1 MADER
6 YTRCPGCTTIFRVTP
21 QQLALRGGQV
31 RCGHCKTV
39 FDGNAELISLAPRR
53 APPPDDGYD
62 EATMGPATVTLRS
75 SQALLPNEP
84 PEAIERTRDDDDSES
99 PARVDYDDRF
109 AWTRPKPR
117 RPVVAVAYAL
127 AIPLLILLLAGQALF
142 HFRDAIAAQF
152 PAAKPALVRACATVG
167 CTIQPLRDVAMK
179 YLTFESS
186 GLEADPA
193 HKGLL
198 VLSANMRSHAAWPL
212 EYPYLEFSLTDAAD
226 KVVVRRALSPTDYA
240 DATADLARGIP
251 ANGEVAVKVFVD
263 ASATMQAGYRL
274 YMFYP

>member
-21 QQLALRGGQV
+21 QQLALRAGQV

-53 APPPDDGYD
+53 EPPPDDDAYD
-62 EATMGPATVTLRS
+62 EAMRGPPTVTLRS
-75 SQALLPNEP
+75 SQALEP
-84 PEAIERTRDDDDSES
+84 TEAVEAFEQTEDDL
-99 PARVDYDDRF
+99 PARVHYDERF
-109 AWTRPKPR
+109 AWDKPKPR
-117 RPVVAVAYAL
+117 RRGVAVAYAL
-127 AIPLLILLLAGQALF
+127 AIPALVLLLAGQVIF
-142 HFRDAIAAQF
+142 HYRDAIAAQF
-152 PAAKPALVRACATVG
+152 PAAKPVLVRACATVG
-167 CTIQPLRDVAMK
+167 CSIQPLRDVAMK

-198 VLSANMRSHAAWPL
+198 ILSANMRSHAAWPL
-212 EYPYLEFSLTDAAD
+212 EYPHLEFSLTDAAD
-226 KVVVRRALSPTDYA
+226 KVVVRRALAPSDYV

>member
-53 APPPDDGYD
+53 EPPPDDDAFD
-62 EATMGPATVTLRS
+62 EAMRGPPTVTLRS
-75 SQALLPNEP
+75 SQALEP
-84 PEAIERTRDDDDSES
+84 DEPAEAFDRMGEDA
-99 PARVDYDDRF
+99 PPRVHYDERF
-109 AWTRPKPR
+109 AWDKPKPR
-117 RPVVAVAYAL
+117 RRAAAIAYAL
-127 AIPLLILLLAGQALF
+127 AIPLLVLLLVGQMVF
-142 HFRDAIAAQF
+142 FGRHVVAAQF

-167 CTIQPLRDVAMK
+167 CDIHALRASDEKDLA
-179 YLTFESS
+179 FEST

-198 VLSANMRSHAAWPL
+198 ILSANMRSHAAWPI
-212 EYPYLEFSLTDAAD
+212 EYPHLEFSLTDTAD
-226 KVVVRRALSPTDYA
+226 KVVVRRVLAPSDYV
-240 DATADLARGIP
+240 DASADLARGIP

-263 ASATMQAGYRL
+263 ASATTQAGYRL